1 MASYQ
6 AQIKNLDDFSL
17 IDDGTASFE
26 KMWSQN
32 PLEPKLQIIFTLKGI
47 RTELNN
53 TDCILWISEKENG
66 RVTLILVDYYADTNE
81 TKFQAI
87 PIGVFPHSDK

>member
-1 MASYQ
+1 MATYQ
-6 AQIKNLDDFSL
+6 AKIKNLDDLSL

-32 PLEPKLQIIFTLKGI
+32 PLEPKLQIIFTIKGI

-53 TDCILWISEKENG
+53 TDCVLWVNEKENG

-81 TKFQAI
+81 TKLQAI
-87 PIGVFPHSDK
+87 PIGDFPHSDK

>member
-1 MASYQ
+1 MANYQ

-26 KMWSQN
+26 KMWS
-32 PLEPKLQIIFTLKGI
+32 LKGI